1 MSPTTRFTTSITL
14 GHLDSRQHEA
24 AAAAVL
30 RVLEAHEMEVA
41 MVAANRETMIKHIA
55 GGRIDLLATAWLPE
69 IDAAWADPAYM
80 ETLGGVV
87 YRPLLLWAVPTAAGL
102 TGLDSI
108 ADLARPEIAG
118 SVDRVVVLSRRLE
131 THGTRV
137 MQLYGLDA
145 AGYRLEVV
153 DNELAYASAARAL
166 DGATPTVLPL
176 WQPHALAHRGRMR
189 VLDDP
194 KQALGGRREA
204 KLLLR
209 TGLRETLDPDLVDEL
224 DELTLG
230 NPVVSA
236 LEYAMRND
244 GMTADEA
251 AEAWQRGKL
260 TPRA

>member
-1 MSPTTRFTTSITL
+1 MSPTTTTSITL

-69 IDAAWADPAYM
+69 IDAAWADPAHM
-80 ETLGGVV
+80 EILGGVL
-87 YRPLLLWAVPTAAGL
+87 YRPMLLWALPADADVPGVAT
-102 TGLDSI
+102 I
-108 ADLARPEIAG
+108 ADLAGEAAAAI
-118 SVDRVVVLSRRLE
+118 DRTVVLSRRLE
-131 THGTRV
+131 AHGRKV
-137 MQLYGLDA
+137 MAEYDLEA
-145 AGYRLEVV
+145 AGYRLDVV
-153 DNELAYASAARAL
+153 DNEVAYASAARAL
-166 DGATPTVLPL
+166 QQATPTILPL

-194 KQALGGRREA
+194 RHALGGRREA

-209 TGLRETLDPDLVDEL
+209 RGLRQSLDGDLLDEL
-224 DELTLG
+224 EELTLG

-236 LEYAMRND
+236 LEYAMRTD

-251 AEAWQRGKL
+251 AEAWQRGRL